1 MQKLSTYEETLLSG
15 WEDVHKMGQLSLWL
29 MLSLK
34 DGPKHMAEIKAFM
47 NEMTDGALT
56 VDDKS
61 IYRALRR
68 YNETEL
74 IQIVAARSN
83 SGPDLKVYS
92 LTAIGERVLE
102 QFLTRNI
109 QIFYK
114 PNVRKLTQ

>member
-1 MQKLSTYEETLLSG
+1 MQQLTPYEETLLAG

-34 DGPKHMAEIKAFM
+34 DGPKHMTQIKSFIGDI
-47 NEMTDGALT
+47 TDGALT

-74 IQIVAARSN
+74 IGFVAARSN

-92 LTAIGERVLE
+92 LTRIGERVLE
-102 QFLTRNI
+102 IFLTRNI